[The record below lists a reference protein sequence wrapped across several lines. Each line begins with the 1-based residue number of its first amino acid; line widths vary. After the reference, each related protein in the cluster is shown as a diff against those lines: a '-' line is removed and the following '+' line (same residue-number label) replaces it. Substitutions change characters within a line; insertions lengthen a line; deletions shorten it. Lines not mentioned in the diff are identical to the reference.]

1 MTLADIKIYRML
13 HVDNIPHILQYGI
26 THKNSPQANPNF
38 VTIGDLSLIDTRNKK
53 MVRVDNGDLDALNVP
68 SITLGDFIPFY
79 FGVRMPMLYVMQHGG
94 NFVRQATPPEN
105 IIYLACSVQ
114 RIVNSKINYFFSDGH
129 GTDGYTAF
137 YDRSKIQ
144 ELPSLIDWSAVKSSY
159 WGGQENLIVKRKKQA
174 EFLVASDLPAD
185 FIIGYGCYSEA
196 VKTKLKGLGIEDV
209 MIKTIPQAYY

>member
-1 MTLADIKIYRML
+1 MADIKIYRML